1 MINYIRSFYTTEEDE
16 ETVCTILDDDD
27 SRVCH
32 VKSLIKSIAE
42 ACVYFSPE
50 CESYMNNLE
59 VLVVDDDDDL
69 NAYVTMGSVLVV
81 SSGLLRYYENL
92 QSQGKIANSDEV
104 AVASPLSPA
113 VRRLYFGSR
122 ACAHAFQV
130 SLSLSPHLQTSRG
143 IDASLDLD
151 RVPRLHHDGPRPG
164 PDALHQERLR
174 PLDQSRAGARGGLP
188 GAVSAET
195 SGVRS
200 CEAAGDAGDAAGR
213 NDVPRCSL

>member
-1 MINYIRSFYTTEEDE
+1 MFCVLRFNTQSLPREFELSYQQEMINYIRSFYTTEEDE

-42 ACVYFSPE
+42 ACIYFSPE

-113 VRRLYFGSR
+113 VYCLYFGSR

-130 SLSLSPHLQTSRG
+130 SLSLSPPPSDIPWNRCFAGPRSRTTSTSRWSPTWSSCL
-143 IDASLDLD
+143 A
-151 RVPRLHHDGPRPG
+151 
-164 PDALHQERLR
+164 
-174 PLDQSRAGARGGLP
+174 SRASSTAGSVASR
-188 GAVSAET
+188 STRRT
-195 SGVRS
+195 SR
-200 CEAAGDAGDAAGR
+200 
-213 NDVPRCSL
+213 RCIC